1 MKKIA
6 ALALTAVTLLS
17 LGSCWRFYNYETR
30 KSYSPTVEFVS
41 YGERYIYN
49 EKKGAVLPTTFDVK
63 KPDNDKAVP
72 AYDRDSYS
80 ADSQYAYEAAK
91 ALPGSGEPREIML
104 FRRYGDTEVFVFN
117 DLFTR
122 DYEENYDE
130 SGNYHNRWFFDIVT
144 VKDGNA
150 RYAGKIDGIYSGD
163 LPDYCYADGKMYF
176 PCIESGRRLLTVLD
190 VDTGKLTSRDFV
202 LNDSATYVDGEK
214 NAFDPNSFIVNDAE
228 ILDMCVKDGKVVMLV
243 RAYFVRDGSTEWHL
257 IMEFDPDKGEFVGR
271 QFLNEPYLHIAATD
285 TGYAL
290 YGSQDTYLEHGE
302 TEDAAYVTTVKE
314 SLEVE
319 KQNMLKSDLFNTSGY
334 NTVDDMLSYDGKL
347 FLVKGNS
354 DTLIYDAATGRE
366 KTIKGGGFYIDWC
379 ALVEKRD
386 GKIRHLS

>member
-1 MKKIA
+1 MKRIA

-30 KSYSPTVEFVS
+30 RNYSPTTEYLS
-41 YGERYIYN
+41 NNERCIYN
-49 EKKGAVLPTTFDVK
+49 KQKDAILPTTFDVK
-63 KPDNDKAVP
+63 KPKETKDVP
-72 AYDRDSYS
+72 AYNKSSYS

-91 ALPGSGEPREIML
+91 ALPGSEEPREIML

-117 DLFTR
+117 APVDS
-122 DYEENYDE
+122 YEESFGED
-130 SGNYHNRWFFDIVT
+130 GNYYNRWLLDIVT
-144 VKDGNA
+144 VKDGKV
-150 RYAGKIDGIYSGD
+150 RYEGKIGGSSDKMIPGN
-163 LPDYCYADGKMYF
+163 CYEDGKLYF
-176 PCIESGRRLLTVLD
+176 NCTGSGHGVLTVLD
-190 VDTGKLTSRDFV
+190 VEAGKLTYADFS
-202 LNDSATYVDGEK
+202 LYDSAAYVGGTK
-214 NAFDPNSFIVNDAE
+214 NAFDPNSFRVDNARV
-228 ILDMCVKDGKVVMLV
+228 LDMCAKDGKVVMLV
-243 RAYFVRDGSTEWHL
+243 DAYFVSDVSTEWYV
-257 IMEFDPDKGEFVGR
+257 IMKFDPDKGKFVGR
-271 QFLNEPYLHIAATD
+271 QFLNEPYSRIAATD

-354 DTLIYDAATGRE
+354 DTLIYDVATGRE
-366 KTIKGGGFYIDWC
+366 KTIKGGGFYIDCC